1 MSAAQIE
8 RAKRKKDEANVKILQ
23 ELLSLTENQNCA
35 DCGERG
41 PRWASVNLGAF
52 LCIRCGGLHR
62 KLGTHISKIKS
73 ITLDSWTP
81 EQIELMKQWGNR
93 RVNEKFLAGGS
104 PPVPSNS
111 DYDMEAYIR
120 NKYEKRLFET
130 AGGAAKLQDQ
140 ALARDAQLYATQL
153 KQLHSMG
160 FSDDARNLSAL
171 KRTNGNINSAIDI
184 VVSLA
189 SPTRTTAPSLPAR
202 PGSAQ
207 PQQQQP
213 SPQRAG
219 PTGFGSDQPPLPPRV
234 DSASPAPNAAFV
246 LDPPSSANRGNRAR
260 GTPTGNQQVQQ
271 QQQQPQQPQKSG
283 QDEDLFG
290 PFSNAGED
298 IFAPQPVSN
307 AFPNTQQQAFT
318 GNPSMPQQSQPKNSK
333 ESILSLFNA
342 PTPQQPAFGMNMGQ
356 QQHFGMYQQQG
367 MMHPQMMGMQM
378 GMGVQPQS
386 QQRMMMGSNNPF
398 AYQQPQVQ
406 QQPQFQQQVPMQG
419 YGIPQQQQQ
428 QQQQPSYVYA
438 SMQQNNP
445 FATASMTPHATA
457 AGIPRSSDSPF
468 QLSNVNQPSIQHL
481 QQGLQQP
488 KPDLFEDLGPAFS
501 VQRAGQSGG
510 NNSQGSFF

>member
-8 RAKRKKDEANVKILQ
+8 REKRKKDEANVKILQ

-81 EQIELMKQWGNR
+81 EQIELMRQWGNR
-93 RVNEKFLAGGS
+93 RVNEKYLAGGS

-189 SPTRTTAPSLPAR
+189 SSTRSAAPSLPAR
-202 PGSAQ
+202 PSSAQ
-207 PQQQQP
+207 PQQQPP

-219 PTGFGSDQPPLPPRV
+219 PTAFGSDQAAAQPPLPPRV
-234 DSASPAPNAAFV
+234 DSASPAPGAAFI

-260 GTPTGNQQVQQ
+260 GAPTGNQQVQQ
-271 QQQQPQQPQKSG
+271 QQQQQKPG

-290 PFSNAGED
+290 PFSNGGD
-298 IFAPQPVSN
+298 IFAPQPVSD
-307 AFPNTQQQAFT
+307 AFPNTQQQTFT
-318 GNPSMPQQSQPKNSK
+318 SNPSMPQQSQPKNSK

-342 PTPQQPAFGMNMGQ
+342 PTPQQPSFGMNMGQ
-356 QQHFGMYQQQG
+356 QQHFGMYPQQA
-367 MMHPQMMGMQM
+367 MMPPQMMGMQM

-386 QQRMMMGSNNPF
+386 QPRMMMGSNNPF
-398 AYQQPQVQ
+398 AFQQQQVQ

-428 QQQQPSYVYA
+428 PPPPGFVLGNLL
-438 SMQQNNP
+438 QNMG
-445 FATASMTPHATA
+445 ASMTPHATA

-468 QLSNVNQPSIQHL
+468 QLSNVNQPSIQQV
-481 QQGLQQP
+481 QQGFQQP
-488 KPDLFEDLGPAFS
+488 KPDLFADLGPAFS